1 MLIQIVHGVMV
12 IIVDMHMHALQFIN
26 FAKFNFKKTQLLVFQ
41 KDPVGELLT
50 EYSSF
55 LEKALLSCGTNFSG
69 EEQNFQKKLFQAP
82 KFSLKILFPRNNFSR
97 TKIPVTAT
105 IPPYTGILLLLLLL
119 LARVTYNQVQPLRI
133 NYLVT
138 KFLPKLE
145 LYG

>member
-1 MLIQIVHGVMV
+1 MHTVIFQVLIQIVHGVMV

-26 FAKFNFKKTQLLVFQ
+26 FTKFNFKKTQLLVFQ
-41 KDPVGELLT
+41 KDPVDELLT

-97 TKIPVTAT
+97 TKIPVTE
-105 IPPYTGILLLLLLL
+105 
-119 LARVTYNQVQPLRI
+119 RVQYSRSCTTQ
-133 NYLVT
+133 
-138 KFLPKLE
+138 
-145 LYG
+145 